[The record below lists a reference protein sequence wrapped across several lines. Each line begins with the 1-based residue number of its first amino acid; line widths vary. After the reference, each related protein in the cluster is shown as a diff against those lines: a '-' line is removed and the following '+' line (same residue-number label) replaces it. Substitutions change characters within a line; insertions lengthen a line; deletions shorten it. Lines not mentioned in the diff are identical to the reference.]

1 MKIPVDDIKTSP
13 LEVHFAEEVEELN
26 RLLIQDGDADYRLT
40 SPLQISTIHMRS
52 EEELLF
58 SGTIRGEVIGQCARC
73 LDEYPLPLARE
84 FSVILTPQRALG
96 REMELN
102 REELEASFYSGEM
115 IDLSALVREQ
125 TLLALPSQPLCREEC
140 RGLCAQCGAN
150 LNLESCTCQLAWRD
164 PRLAVLSTLR
174 LSPSRAEK

>member
-1 MKIPVDDIKTSP
+1 MKIPVDNIKISP

-26 RLLIQDGDADYRLT
+26 RLLIQNGDAEYRLAG
-40 SPLQISTIHMRS
+40 PLQISTIHMRS
-52 EEELLF
+52 GEELLF
-58 SGTIRGEVIGQCARC
+58 TGTIRGEVIGQCARC
-73 LDEYPLPLARE
+73 LDEYPLALARE

-102 REELEASFYSGEM
+102 HEELEASFYSGEM

-125 TLLALPSQPLCREEC
+125 TLLALPSQPLCREDC

-150 LNLESCTCQLAWRD
+150 LNLESCTCQPAWRD
-164 PRLAVLSTLR
+164 PRLAILSTLR